1 MRACFKSS
9 LLMTI
14 RRDTRDIGSAGLETS
29 TVNFLP
35 ENAAIMSV
43 HLWGCIRILNSC
55 DIARGNTDILI
66 EKTWVMKPIELLM
79 ALIVEVKVVIGV
91 AC

>member
-1 MRACFKSS
+1 
-9 LLMTI
+9 MTI

-35 ENAAIMSV
+35 ENAAILSV
-43 HLWGCIRILNSC
+43 HLWGYIRALDSRNMVR
-55 DIARGNTDILI
+55 DNTDILM
-66 EKTWVMKPIELLM
+66 ERTWVMKPIELLM

>member
-1 MRACFKSS
+1 
-9 LLMTI
+9 MTI

-35 ENAAIMSV
+35 ENAAILSV
-43 HLWGCIRILNSC
+43 HLWDCIRSLDSC
-55 DIARGNTDILI
+55 DIDRDNTDIPMERI
-66 EKTWVMKPIELLM
+66 PVMKPIEFLM

-91 AC
+91 VC